1 MRRFLACWLL
11 AVLLAGPPTALQGQ
25 ATAAPTCADSLSQS
39 MTFLRGHWEG
49 RSYSVAAAD
58 TTLDALMNVH
68 TQPLFGSCA

>member
-1 MRRFLACWLL
+1 MRRFFAGWLL
-11 AVLLAGPPTALQGQ
+11 AVLLVGLPTALQGQ

-39 MTFLRGHWEG
+39 MAFLRGHWEG

-68 TQPLFGSCA
+68 TQPLFGTAP